1 VSEGQKPTVP
11 NAEPG
16 DDPNL
21 SKPIYNWL
29 SIFGGVT
36 AVGSLTSVVFFFL
49 LGLVSEG
56 GAGYSGL
63 ALLPPLG
70 VKLQIQP
77 DILSA

>member
-1 VSEGQKPTVP
+1 VTRRGNASPAPTGRAVSEGQKPTVP

-49 LGLVSEG
+49 CVLNIR
-56 GAGYSGL
+56 
-63 ALLPPLG
+63 PH
-70 VKLQIQP
+70 
-77 DILSA
+77 